1 MHRPTWSV
9 MIPTY
14 NCAAMLR
21 ETLDSVLSQ
30 DPGPDRMQIEVV
42 DDASTRDDPEAVVR
56 ELGRGRVAFH
66 RHPEN
71 VGATSNFN
79 ACLSRSRG
87 HLVHILHGDDLV
99 LPGFYGR
106 MQDLFG
112 RHPGAGSAVCR
123 HMNIEEDGLWAGP
136 VPPRQRIPGIYPDA
150 LATLASQNWTQFA
163 AVVLNRSVVECVG
176 GFHPSLIHAADWDL
190 WKRAALHQPVA
201 YEPSVLAC
209 YRVFAG
215 NDTSKLARTGA
226 NSADIHHAIDLSA
239 RYLQFP
245 ESAAWLREAGRFYA
259 EYACGFAQRL
269 LSRGDHEGFRSQIRE
284 ACRLDPTFYRSPRH
298 LKLRLRSAE
307 QRLSRGLAIARGWVS
322 DATRPSKPAP
332 SPASTAP

>member
-1 MHRPTWSV
+1 

-21 ETLDSVLSQ
+21 EALDSVLAQ

-66 RHPEN
+66 RHPKN
-71 VGATSNFN
+71 IGATSNFN
-79 ACLSRSRG
+79 ACLARSRG

-106 MQDLFG
+106 MQDLLD
-112 RHPGAGSAVCR
+112 RHPVTGSAICR
-123 HMNIEEDGLWAGP
+123 YMHVDEDGLWAAP
-136 VPPRQRIPGIYPDA
+136 ARLMQRTPGIYPDA
-150 LATLASQNWTQFA
+150 LPTLASENWGQFA
-163 AVVLNRSVVECVG
+163 AVVLRRSLVESVG

-190 WKRAALHQPVA
+190 WKRAALHRPLA

-215 NDTSKLARTGA
+215 NDTSRLMRTGA
-226 NSADIHHAIDLSA
+226 NIADIHRSIELSA
-239 RYLQFP
+239 RYLRFA
-245 ESAAWLREAGRFYA
+245 ESADWLRAARRSFADYA
-259 EYACGFAQRL
+259 SGHARRM
-269 LSRGDHEGFRSQIRE
+269 LSRGDDEGFRNQVRE
-284 ACRLDPTFYRSPRH
+284 ACRIDPTFHWSPGH
-298 LKLRLRSAE
+298 LKLLYMYAIFKFNLAFYGARDWIYDARSTE
-307 QRLSRGLAIARGWVS
+307 P
-322 DATRPSKPAP
+322 TNC
-332 SPASTAP
+332 PASTLPCRPEVPC